1 MNIEKMRT
9 WLKLYGIKN
18 ILFRA
23 INEKSPL
30 LWVSNNNLFRR
41 MNWQLK
47 VKKRI
52 AKYIVYPE
60 YKELKDNKHTKKIW
74 WLWFQGSENAPLI
87 VQKCLDT
94 VKYYSAQ
101 MNLEVIELDERNLF
115 EYVKLPNQIINMW
128 KQKRITNANFSDL
141 CRIAL
146 LADYGGLWI
155 DSTVFLTGKINKE
168 ILQSD
173 IFFYQAFFLDM
184 TVTKVSSWFMYAKNP
199 DNYFMQS
206 LKESMINY
214 WINNKYVDD
223 YFIFHIMTAAMSE
236 KECFRKYFENMPY
249 FSNTYPHLLSL
260 ELNNEMNKEKLRHI
274 LQMSNVHKLTYKNLM
289 PSSDNKN
296 VYEYIVSRKGG
307 ESLL

>member
-30 LWVSNNNLFRR
+30 LCVSNNNLFRR

-52 AKYIVYPE
+52 VKYIVCPE

-173 IFFYQAFFLDM
+173 IFFYQASFLDM
-184 TVTKVSSWFMYAKNP
+184 TVTKVSNWFMYAKNP

-214 WINNKYVDD
+214 WINNKYMDD

-236 KECFRKYFENMPY
+236 KKCFRKYFENMPY

>member
-30 LWVSNNNLFRR
+30 LCVSNNNLFRR
-41 MNWQLK
+41 INWQLK

-173 IFFYQAFFLDM
+173 IFFYQASFLDM
-184 TVTKVSSWFMYAKNP
+184 TVTKVSNWFMYAKNP

-214 WINNKYVDD
+214 WINNKYMDD

-236 KECFRKYFENMPY
+236 KKCFRKYFENMPY

>member
-173 IFFYQAFFLDM
+173 IFFYQASFLDM

-260 ELNNEMNKEKLRHI
+260 ELNKEMNKEKLRHI

>member
-173 IFFYQAFFLDM
+173 IFFYQASFLDM

-236 KECFRKYFENMPY
+236 KKCFRKYFENMPY

>member
-30 LWVSNNNLFRR
+30 LCVSNNNLFRR

-52 AKYIVYPE
+52 AKYIVCPE

-173 IFFYQAFFLDM
+173 IFFYQASFLDM
-184 TVTKVSSWFMYAKNP
+184 TVTKVSNWFMYAKNP

-214 WINNKYVDD
+214 WINNKYTDD

-236 KECFRKYFENMPY
+236 KKCFRKYFENMPY

>member
-30 LWVSNNNLFRR
+30 LCVSNNNLFRR

-173 IFFYQAFFLDM
+173 IFFYQASFLDM
-184 TVTKVSSWFMYAKNP
+184 TVTKVSNWFMYAKNP

-214 WINNKYVDD
+214 WINNKYMDD

-236 KECFRKYFENMPY
+236 KKCFRKYFENMPY

>member
-30 LWVSNNNLFRR
+30 LCVSNNNLFRR

-52 AKYIVYPE
+52 AKYIVCPE

-173 IFFYQAFFLDM
+173 IFFYQASFLDM

-214 WINNKYVDD
+214 WINNKYMDD

-236 KECFRKYFENMPY
+236 KKCFRKYFENMPY

>member
-101 MNLEVIELDERNLF
+101 MNPEVIELDERNLF

-173 IFFYQAFFLDM
+173 IFFYQASFLDM

>member
-18 ILFRA
+18 IFFRV

-30 LWVSNNNLFRR
+30 LYVVNNSLLRR

-52 AKYIVYPE
+52 EDYIVYPE
-60 YKELKDNKHTKKIW
+60 HKNLKDNVHIKKIW
-74 WLWFQGSENAPLI
+74 WLWFQGSESAPLI
-87 VQKCLDT
+87 VQRCLGT
-94 VKYYSAQ
+94 VKYYSTK
-101 MNLEVIELDERNLF
+101 MGFEVVELDESNLF
-115 EYVKLPNQIINMW
+115 EYVKLPDQIVDMW

-155 DSTVFLTGKINKE
+155 DSTVFLTDKIDEE

-173 IFFYQAFFLDM
+173 IFFYQASFLDM
-184 TVTKVSSWFMYAKNP
+184 TVTKVSNWFMYSKNP
-199 DNYFMQS
+199 DNYFMRS

-214 WINNKYVDD
+214 WMNNKYMAD

-236 KECFRKYFENMPY
+236 KECFREYFENMPY

-260 ELNNEMNKEKLRHI
+260 ELNNEVNKEKLRHI
-274 LQMSNVHKLTYKNLM
+274 LQMSNIHKLTYKNLL
-289 PSSDNKN
+289 PLSDNKT
-296 VYEYIVSRKGG
+296 VYQYIVSRKEG
-307 ESLL
+307 ERLL

>member
-173 IFFYQAFFLDM
+173 IFFYQASFLDM

-223 YFIFHIMTAAMSE
+223 YFIFHNYIILTLKIKIESFVYLLYTAS
-236 KECFRKYFENMPY
+236 Y
-249 FSNTYPHLLSL
+249 S
-260 ELNNEMNKEKLRHI
+260 I
-274 LQMSNVHKLTYKNLM
+274 NL
-289 PSSDNKN
+289 P
-296 VYEYIVSRKGG
+296 
-307 ESLL
+307 

>member
-30 LWVSNNNLFRR
+30 LCVSNNNLFRR

-141 CRIAL
+141 CRITL

-173 IFFYQAFFLDM
+173 IFFYQASFLDM
-184 TVTKVSSWFMYAKNP
+184 TVTKVSNWFMYAKNP

-214 WINNKYVDD
+214 WINNKYMDD
-223 YFIFHIMTAAMSE
+223 YFIFHIMIAAMSE
-236 KECFRKYFENMPY
+236 KKCFRKYFENMPY

>member
-173 IFFYQAFFLDM
+173 IFFYQASFLDM
-184 TVTKVSSWFMYAKNP
+184 TVTKVSTWFMYAKNP

>member
-173 IFFYQAFFLDM
+173 IFFYQASFLDM